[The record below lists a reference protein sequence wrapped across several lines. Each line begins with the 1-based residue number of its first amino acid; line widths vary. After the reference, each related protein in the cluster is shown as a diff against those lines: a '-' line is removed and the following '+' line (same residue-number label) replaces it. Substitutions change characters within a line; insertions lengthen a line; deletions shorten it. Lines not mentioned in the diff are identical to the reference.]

1 MSILL
6 LSMSLDLLVMSC
18 LRYECHLDILSDFSC
33 LWVTCCITMTWPS
46 LAAEVGRKDI
56 QEFQVTGA
64 QEVSQL
70 SPFLLDRSLQGVVHH
85 CSLGIYKTKIFKRYS
100 QTFKLVLKIELV
112 IVLLVLILYKL
123 SILILMSRMFPQ
135 TGWDSSSAYHK
146 VRIMSKFSI

>member
-1 MSILL
+1 
-6 LSMSLDLLVMSC
+6 
-18 LRYECHLDILSDFSC
+18 
-33 LWVTCCITMTWPS
+33 MTWPS
-46 LAAEVGRKDI
+46 LAAEVGNKDI
-56 QEFQVTGA
+56 QEFQVTEA

-85 CSLGIYKTKIFKRYS
+85 CSLGIYKKKILKRYS

-135 TGWDSSSAYHK
+135 TG
-146 VRIMSKFSI
+146 